1 MNIEKAQKLYDDG
14 LAHYRNGKFSEAER
28 ALKKAIK
35 LNPRF
40 PDAHNDLA
48 NVYLKK
54 GRLKESFNEYRKALG
69 FAPDHP
75 MLLNNIGNVLLAQR
89 DCKQALKW
97 FNRAIDQDPNNA
109 VSHCNLGSALRG
121 LGDNAGAAS
130 SYRRAI
136 ELDSRQAMFFHN
148 LGEVLVEQ
156 GEAEEA
162 VECFEKALQIDPR
175 GLRAMLGLGKAWN
188 ARGDLARA
196 VECYRQ
202 AIEIDPGNAQCYIGL
217 GAAYGDHG
225 ETGEAVASLHKA
237 IEIDP
242 RAVAAWPVL
251 ARNKRFDADDA
262 DIRAMESLLAKQDL
276 NDTDK
281 SRLGFSLA
289 KAYEDIGEYDKSMK
303 QVIKAA
309 RLKRKQI
316 DYSISATR
324 QRFERIR
331 EVFSP
336 EFFARCADAGAED
349 QTPVFIIGMPRSGT
363 SLVEQILA
371 SHPAVFG
378 AGELDDLSRVYQSIA
393 ETGEAAQ
400 SDTFPE
406 DLLALDAD
414 RFADLG
420 REYVRR
426 LRRHSADATR
436 ITDKLP
442 HNFMR
447 VGFIRAIL
455 PRARI
460 IHCIREPMDTCLS
473 LFKTDFHRGHLY
485 SYDMTEL
492 GEYFGLYRELMDF
505 WRTVLPDF
513 VHDLNYEELV
523 NDPEQQTRSL
533 LEYCDLPW
541 DDACLDFHRTRRSV
555 RTASSAQVVR
565 PIYRDSVDLW
575 KHYEKYLQPLA
586 AALGA

>member
-1 MNIEKAQKLYDDG
+1 
-14 LAHYRNGKFSEAER
+14 
-28 ALKKAIK
+28 
-35 LNPRF
+35 
-40 PDAHNDLA
+40 
-48 NVYLKK
+48 
-54 GRLKESFNEYRKALG
+54 
-69 FAPDHP
+69 
-75 MLLNNIGNVLLAQR
+75 MLLNNIGNLLLAQR
-89 DCKQALKW
+89 DYRQALKW
-97 FNRAIDQDPNNA
+97 FSRAVEQDPGNS
-109 VSHCNLGSALRG
+109 VTHCNLGSALRG

-136 ELDSRQAMFFHN
+136 ELSPRQAMFLHN
-148 LGEVLVEQ
+148 LGELLVEQ
-156 GEAEEA
+156 GEAEDA
-162 VECFEKALQIDPR
+162 VECFEQALQIDPR
-175 GLRAMLGLGKAWN
+175 DLRSMLGLGKARN
-188 ARGDLARA
+188 ALGGLARA

-202 AIEIDPGNAQCYIGL
+202 AIEIDPGDAQCFIGL

-225 ETGEAVASLHKA
+225 ETDEAVSCLHKA
-237 IEIDP
+237 IEINP

-251 ARNKRFDADDA
+251 ARNKRFTADYA
-262 DIRAMESLLAKQDL
+262 DIKTIESLLSKQDL
-276 NDTDK
+276 NDTDR

-316 DYSISATR
+316 DYSTSATR
-324 QRFERIR
+324 KRLERIR

-393 ETGEAAQ
+393 GTGDAARA
-400 SDTFPE
+400 DTFPE
-406 DLLALDAD
+406 ELVGLDPD

-420 REYVRR
+420 SEYIRR
-426 LRRHSADATR
+426 LRRHSSAATL
-436 ITDKLP
+436 ITDKLR

-460 IHCIREPMDTCLS
+460 IHCTREPMDTCLS
-473 LFKTDFHRGHLY
+473 IFKTDFHRGHLY
-485 SYDMTEL
+485 SYDLAEL
-492 GEYFGLYRELMDF
+492 GVYYRLYLELMAF

-513 VHDLNYEELV
+513 VHDLNYEQLV
-523 NDPEQQTRSL
+523 SEPEQQTRSL
-533 LEYCDLPW
+533 LDYCDLPW
-541 DDACLDFHRTRRSV
+541 DDACLDFHRTRRAV

-575 KHYEKYLQPLA
+575 KRYEKYLQPLA
-586 AALGA
+586 AILEA